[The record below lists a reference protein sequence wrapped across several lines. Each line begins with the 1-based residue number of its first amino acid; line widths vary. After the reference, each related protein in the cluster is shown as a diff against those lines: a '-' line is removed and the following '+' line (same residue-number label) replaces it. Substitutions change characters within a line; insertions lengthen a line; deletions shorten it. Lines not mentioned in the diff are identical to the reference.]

1 MPDDSKR
8 TMTFAIMAIV
18 IFAVVFILI
27 FAGRW
32 FLTAG

>member
-1 MPDDSKR
+1 
-8 TMTFAIMAIV
+8 MTFAILAIV
-18 IFAVVFILI
+18 IFAIVFILI